1 MPAAP
6 LISAAGLSVGYRRK
20 TILADLS
27 FDILPGSLIALVGR
41 NGVGKSTLLR
51 TLTAD
56 LRPLGGS
63 LMLEGKPLD
72 SYPPRRLA
80 AKIAVVTT
88 EPLQVGALTVRE
100 LVSLGRDPHTG
111 ITGHLTADD
120 REAVDSAIEAI
131 GITPL
136 ADKFMA
142 RLSDGERQKALI
154 ARALAQDT
162 PLIILD
168 EPFSFLDVSARIEI
182 LSLLRDLCHSRRRAI
197 LFSSHDIAQAL
208 RMADAVWMLSPD
220 RRLITGTPEE
230 IKHNHLIDNL
240 FDNPNVCFDPRQN
253 DFVARQ

>member
-1 MPAAP
+1 
-6 LISAAGLSVGYRRK
+6 
-20 TILADLS
+20 
-27 FDILPGSLIALVGR
+27 
-41 NGVGKSTLLR
+41 
-51 TLTAD
+51 
-56 LRPLGGS
+56 
-63 LMLEGKPLD
+63 MLFR
-72 SYPPRRLA
+72 S
-80 AKIAVVTT
+80 TT

-168 EPFSFLDVSARIEI
+168 
-182 LSLLRDLCHSRRRAI
+182 
-197 LFSSHDIAQAL
+197 
-208 RMADAVWMLSPD
+208 
-220 RRLITGTPEE
+220 
-230 IKHNHLIDNL
+230 
-240 FDNPNVCFDPRQN
+240 
-253 DFVARQ
+253 

>member
-1 MPAAP
+1 MPLSP
-6 LISAAGLSVGYRRK
+6 LISARGLSVGYRRK
-20 TILADLS
+20 TILSDLS
-27 FDILPGSLIALVGR
+27 FDILPGQLIALVGR

-56 LRPLGGS
+56 LQPVAGQL
-63 LMLEGKPLD
+63 LVEGCD
-72 SYPPRRLA
+72 IASIPPRRLA

-88 EPLQVGALTVRE
+88 EPLQVGALTLRE

-120 REAVDSAIEAI
+120 RRAVDDAIRAI
-131 GITPL
+131 GIEEL
-136 ADKFMA
+136 ADSFMA

-162 PLIILD
+162 PIIILD

-182 LSLLRDLCHSRRRAI
+182 LTLLRSLCRDSGKAI

-208 RMADAVWMLSPD
+208 RMADSLWMLSPD
-220 RRLITGTPEE
+220 RRLITGTPSE
-230 IKHNHLIDNL
+230 IKENHSIDHL
-240 FDNPNVCFDPRQN
+240 FDDPNVCFDPLQN
-253 DFVARQ
+253 DFVARR